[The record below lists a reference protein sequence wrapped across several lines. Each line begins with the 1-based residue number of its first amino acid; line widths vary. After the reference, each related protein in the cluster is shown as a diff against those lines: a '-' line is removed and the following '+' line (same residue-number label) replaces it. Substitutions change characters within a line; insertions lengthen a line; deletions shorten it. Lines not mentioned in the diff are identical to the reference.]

1 MKVFSEAM
9 LLPKYL
15 RLDYIF
21 GKKKKKAKYSHQ
33 FYHRN
38 LCVGVFFHR
47 IFIVHFTDMFS

>member
-21 GKKKKKAKYSHQ
+21 GKKKKAKYSHQ